1 MDRARGNRSR
11 RSRSGDHIV
20 FAHAA
25 SFATIGFILC
35 QGHCGSSQRI
45 RWTRGKEIMKTSRA
59 VPLARAP
66 RPNGSREKAD
76 PCTMVIFG
84 AAGDLTKRKLI
95 PAIYYLAEQKLL
107 PENFA
112 LLGVARDQNTD
123 EGYRGIM
130 REAMD
135 KSDEIHRVDDAVWQW
150 LCERTFYASGDFTK
164 NEAYG
169 SITKRLDEIESRST
183 EQDRNRLFYLAIPP
197 SVFETT
203 LKHLCESKLAKRTHD
218 YGDRPWTRIVIE
230 KPFGRDLQSARA
242 LNRLVL
248 DEFGEHQ
255 IYRIDHYLGK
265 ESVQNILVFR
275 FANSIFEPLWN
286 RNYVSHVQITAAE
299 AVGVEGRGKYYEE
312 AGVLRDMFQ
321 NHLLQLLTLAA
332 MEPPSSFTADSVR
345 DEKVKVLHSV
355 RPLIQNCEPAVVRGQ
370 YTEGPVDGKSVLGY
384 RTEPDV
390 PPNSTT
396 ATYAAM
402 RISIDNWRWTGVPF
416 YLRSGK
422 RMEKRVSEI
431 AVQFKSP
438 PFLLFGQKAVEEMA
452 PSLLTM
458 RVQPDEGIS
467 LRFQV
472 KTPGAMHEL
481 TPGLEIT
488 PVDMDFTYAEAFGN
502 EAHPAYETLLLDC
515 MIGDPTLFTR
525 SDEVEMAWE
534 IIDPVL
540 EYSAQHPDT
549 DLPTYAAG
557 TWGPKEADKLLD
569 GEHTRWR

>member
-1 MDRARGNRSR
+1 
-11 RSRSGDHIV
+11 
-20 FAHAA
+20 
-25 SFATIGFILC
+25 
-35 QGHCGSSQRI
+35 
-45 RWTRGKEIMKTSRA
+45 MKTPQA
-59 VPLARAP
+59 VPLVRAR
-66 RPNGSREKAD
+66 RPSGSREKAD
-76 PCTMVIFG
+76 SCTMVIFG

-112 LLGVARDQNTD
+112 LLGVARDVNTD
-123 EGYRGIM
+123 EGYRALM
-130 REAMD
+130 RKAMD
-135 KSDEIHRVDDAVWQW
+135 TSDEIHRVDDAVWQW
-150 LCERTFYASGDFTK
+150 LCERTFYANGDFSK
-164 NEAYG
+164 EEAYAA
-169 SITKRLDEIESRST
+169 IEQRLRDIESRSPT
-183 EQDRNRLFYLAIPP
+183 QDRNRLFYLAIPP

-203 LKHLCESKLAKRTHD
+203 LTHLCTSGLAWRTHS
-218 YGDRPWTRIVIE
+218 YEERPWVRIVIE
-230 KPFGRDLQSARA
+230 KPFGRDLMSARA

-286 RNYVSHVQITAAE
+286 RNYIAHVQITAAE
-299 AVGVEGRGKYYEE
+299 SVGIEGRGKYYEE

-332 MEPPSSFTADSVR
+332 MEPPSSFTGDAVR

-355 RPLIQNCEPAVVRGQ
+355 RPLIQQCEPAAVRAQ
-370 YTEGPVDGKSVLGY
+370 YADGSVDGKSVPAY
-384 RTEPDV
+384 RSEPDV
-390 PPNSTT
+390 APGSTT
-396 ATYAAM
+396 PTFAAM

-422 RMEKRVSEI
+422 RMERRVSEI
-431 AVQFKSP
+431 AVQFKAP

-452 PSLLTM
+452 PSLLTL
-458 RVQPDEGIS
+458 RVQPNEGIS

-502 EAHPAYETLLLDC
+502 DSHPAYETLLLDC

-540 EYSAQHPDT
+540 QYWDQHPDAS
-549 DLPTYAAG
+549 LPTYPAG
-557 TWGPKEADKLLD
+557 SWGPKEADQLLD
-569 GEHTRWR
+569 GDHTRWR

>member
-1 MDRARGNRSR
+1 
-11 RSRSGDHIV
+11 
-20 FAHAA
+20 
-25 SFATIGFILC
+25 
-35 QGHCGSSQRI
+35 
-45 RWTRGKEIMKTSRA
+45 MKTPQA
-59 VPLARAP
+59 VPLVRAR
-66 RPNGSREKAD
+66 RPHGSRDKAD
-76 PCTMVIFG
+76 PCTLVIFG

-107 PENFA
+107 PDNFA
-112 LLGVARDQNTD
+112 LLGVARDVNTD
-123 EGYRGIM
+123 EGYRALM
-130 REAMD
+130 RKAMD
-135 KSDEIHRVDDAVWQW
+135 TSDEIHRVDDAVWQW
-150 LCERTFYASGDFTK
+150 LCERTFYANGDFSK
-164 NEAYG
+164 DEAYAT
-169 SITKRLDEIESRST
+169 IEQRLREIESRSQT
-183 EQDRNRLFYLAIPP
+183 QDRNRLFYLAIPP

-203 LKHLCESKLAKRTHD
+203 LTHLCTSGLAWRTHS
-218 YGDRPWTRIVIE
+218 YEERPWVRVVIE
-230 KPFGRDLQSARA
+230 KPFGRDLESARA

-286 RNYVSHVQITAAE
+286 RNYIAHVQITAAE
-299 AVGVEGRGKYYEE
+299 AVGIEGRGKYYEE

-332 MEPPSSFTADSVR
+332 MEPPSSFTGDAVR

-355 RPLIQNCEPAVVRGQ
+355 RPLIQQCEPAVVRAQ
-370 YTEGPVDGKSVLGY
+370 YADGSVEGKSVPAY
-384 RTEPDV
+384 RSEPDV
-390 PPNSTT
+390 APGSTT
-396 ATYAAM
+396 PTFAAM

-422 RMEKRVSEI
+422 RMERRVSEI
-431 AVQFKSP
+431 AVQFKAP

-452 PSLLTM
+452 PSLLTL
-458 RVQPDEGIS
+458 RVQPNEGIS

-502 EAHPAYETLLLDC
+502 DAHPAYETLLLDC

-540 EYSAQHPDT
+540 QYWDQHSDAP
-549 DLPTYAAG
+549 LPTYPAG
-557 TWGPKEADKLLD
+557 SMGPKEADQLLD
-569 GEHTRWR
+569 GDHTRWR

>member
-1 MDRARGNRSR
+1 
-11 RSRSGDHIV
+11 
-20 FAHAA
+20 
-25 SFATIGFILC
+25 
-35 QGHCGSSQRI
+35 
-45 RWTRGKEIMKTSRA
+45 MKTPQA
-59 VPLARAP
+59 VPLVRAR
-66 RPNGSREKAD
+66 RPHGSRDKAD
-76 PCTMVIFG
+76 PCTLVIFG

-107 PENFA
+107 PDNFA
-112 LLGVARDQNTD
+112 LLGVARDVNTD
-123 EGYRGIM
+123 EGYRALM
-130 REAMD
+130 RKAMD
-135 KSDEIHRVDDAVWQW
+135 TSDEIHRVDDGVWQW
-150 LCERTFYASGDFTK
+150 LCERTFYANGDFSK
-164 NEAYG
+164 DDAY
-169 SITKRLDEIESRST
+169 STIEQRLRDIESRSQT
-183 EQDRNRLFYLAIPP
+183 QDRNRLFYLAIPP

-203 LKHLCESKLAKRTHD
+203 LTHLCTSGLAWRTHS
-218 YGDRPWTRIVIE
+218 YEERPWVRVVIE
-230 KPFGRDLQSARA
+230 KPFGRDLESARA

-286 RNYVSHVQITAAE
+286 RNYIAHVQITAAE
-299 AVGVEGRGKYYEE
+299 AVGIEGRGKYYEE

-332 MEPPSSFTADSVR
+332 MEPPSSFTGDAVR

-355 RPLIQNCEPAVVRGQ
+355 RPLIQQCEPAVVRAQ
-370 YTEGPVDGKSVLGY
+370 YADGSVDGKSVPGY
-384 RTEPDV
+384 RSEPDV
-390 PPNSTT
+390 APGS
-396 ATYAAM
+396 ATPTFAAM

-422 RMEKRVSEI
+422 RMERRVSEI
-431 AVQFKSP
+431 AVQFKAP

-452 PSLLTM
+452 PSLLTL
-458 RVQPDEGIS
+458 RVQPNEGIS

-502 EAHPAYETLLLDC
+502 DAHPAYETLLLDC

-540 EYSAQHPDT
+540 QYWDQHPDGP
-549 DLPTYAAG
+549 LPTYPAG
-557 TWGPKEADKLLD
+557 SMGPKEADQLLD
-569 GEHTRWR
+569 GDHTRWR

>member
-1 MDRARGNRSR
+1 
-11 RSRSGDHIV
+11 
-20 FAHAA
+20 
-25 SFATIGFILC
+25 
-35 QGHCGSSQRI
+35 
-45 RWTRGKEIMKTSRA
+45 MKTPQA
-59 VPLARAP
+59 VPLVRAP
-66 RPNGSREKAD
+66 RRHGNREMAD

-84 AAGDLTKRKLI
+84 AVGDLTRRKLI

-107 PENFA
+107 PDNFA
-112 LLGVARDQNTD
+112 LLGVARDANTD
-123 EGYRGIM
+123 DGYRKLM

-135 KSDEIHRVDDAVWQW
+135 KSDEIHRVNDETWQW
-150 LCERTFYASGDFTK
+150 LCSRTFYAGGDFSK
-164 NEAYG
+164 DEAYVH
-169 SITKRLDEIESRST
+169 IDERLREIESRSP
-183 EQDRNRLFYLAIPP
+183 EKERNRLFYLAIPP

-203 LKHLCESKLAKRTHD
+203 LKHLCTTGLAWRTHS
-218 YGDRPWTRIVIE
+218 YEERPWSRVVIE
-230 KPFGRDLQSARA
+230 KPFGRDLESAHG

-248 DEFGEHQ
+248 DQFGEHQ

-286 RNYVSHVQITAAE
+286 RNYIAHVQITAAE
-299 AVGVEGRGKYYEE
+299 SVGVEGRGKYYEE

-332 MEPPSSFTADSVR
+332 MEPPSSFTGDSVR

-355 RPLIQNCEPAVVRGQ
+355 RPLIQQCEPAVVRAQ
-370 YTEGPVDGKSVLGY
+370 YAEGTIDGKSVPAY
-384 RTEPDV
+384 RSEPDV
-390 PPNSTT
+390 APGTLTPTF
-396 ATYAAM
+396 AAM

-422 RMEKRVSEI
+422 RMAKRVSEI
-431 AVQFKSP
+431 AVQFKAP

-452 PSLLTM
+452 PSVLTL

-472 KTPGAMHEL
+472 KTPGAVHEM

-502 EAHPAYETLLLDC
+502 QSQPAYETLLLDC

-525 SDEVEMAWE
+525 SDEVEMAWT

-540 EYSAQHPDT
+540 QYWDQHPDKS
-549 DLPTYAAG
+549 LPSYPAG
-557 TWGPKEADKLLD
+557 SWGPKEADSLLD
-569 GEHTRWR
+569 GDHTRWR

>member
-1 MDRARGNRSR
+1 
-11 RSRSGDHIV
+11 
-20 FAHAA
+20 
-25 SFATIGFILC
+25 
-35 QGHCGSSQRI
+35 
-45 RWTRGKEIMKTSRA
+45 MKAPTA
-59 VPLARAP
+59 VPRMRAP
-66 RPNGSREKAD
+66 RPRGSRDRAD

-84 AAGDLTKRKLI
+84 GAGDLTKRKLI
-95 PAIYYLAEQKLL
+95 PAIYYLAQQKLL
-107 PENFA
+107 PENFS
-112 LLGVARDQNTD
+112 LLAVARDANND
-123 EGYRGIM
+123 EGYRALM
-130 REAMD
+130 RKAMD
-135 KSDEIHRVDDAVWQW
+135 QSDEIHKVDDNVWQW
-150 LCERTFYASGDFTK
+150 LCERTFYASGDFTRDD
-164 NEAYG
+164 AYG
-169 SITKRLDEIESRST
+169 AIGQRLQEIESRSA
-183 EQDRNRLFYLAIPP
+183 EQERNRLFYLAIPP

-203 LKHLCESKLAKRTHD
+203 LKHLCGSKLARRTHS
-218 YGDRPWTRIVIE
+218 YEERPWYRVVIE
-230 KPFGRDLQSARA
+230 KPFGRDLESART

-265 ESVQNILVFR
+265 ESVQNLLVFR

-286 RNYVSHVQITAAE
+286 RNYVAHIQITAAE
-299 AVGVEGRGKYYEE
+299 SVGVEGRGKYYEE

-355 RPLIQNCEPAVVRGQ
+355 RPLIQHCEPAVVRAQ
-370 YTEGPVDGKSVLGY
+370 YAGGTVDGKTVPGY
-384 RTEPDV
+384 RQEPDV

-396 ATYAAM
+396 ATFAAM
-402 RISIDNWRWTGVPF
+402 RLSIDNWRWTGVPF

-422 RMEKRVSEI
+422 RMEKRISEI

-488 PVDMDFTYAEAFGN
+488 LVDMDFTYAEAFGN

-540 EYSAQHPDT
+540 DYWDKHPDT
-549 DLPTYAAG
+549 PLPTYAAG
-557 TWGPKEADKLLD
+557 SWGPKEADKLLD
-569 GEHTRWR
+569 GDHTRWH

>member
-1 MDRARGNRSR
+1 
-11 RSRSGDHIV
+11 
-20 FAHAA
+20 
-25 SFATIGFILC
+25 
-35 QGHCGSSQRI
+35 
-45 RWTRGKEIMKTSRA
+45 MKTPAA

-66 RPNGSREKAD
+66 RPPGSREKAD
-76 PCTMVIFG
+76 PCTLVILG

-112 LLGVARDQNTD
+112 LLGVARDQNND
-123 EGYRGIM
+123 EGYRALM
-130 REAMD
+130 REAMNN
-135 KSDEIHRVDDAVWQW
+135 SDEIHRVHEEVWQW
-150 LCERTFYASGDFTK
+150 LCERTFYASGDFGS
-164 NEAYG
+164 EDAYR
-169 SITKRLDEIESRST
+169 SIGTRLTEIEQKAV
-183 EQDRNRLFYLAIPP
+183 EAERNRLFYLAIPP

-203 LKHLCESKLAKRTHD
+203 LKHLCQSGLARRTHSYD
-218 YGDRPWTRIVIE
+218 ERPWTRVVIE
-230 KPFGRDLQSARA
+230 KPFGRDLRSART

-299 AVGVEGRGKYYEE
+299 SVGIEGRGKYYEE

-355 RPLIQNCEPAVVRGQ
+355 RPLIQNCEPAVVRAQ
-370 YTEGPVDGKSVLGY
+370 YGDGTLDGKTVPAY
-384 RTEPDV
+384 RSEADV
-390 PPNSTT
+390 APTSLTPTF
-396 ATYAAM
+396 AAM

-422 RMEKRVSEI
+422 RMAKRISEI
-431 AVQFKSP
+431 AVQFRAP
-438 PFLLFGQKAVEEMA
+438 PFLLFGQKAVEDMA

-502 EAHPAYETLLLDC
+502 DAHPAYETLLLDC

-525 SDEVEMAWE
+525 SDEVEMAWS

-540 EYSAQHPDT
+540 DYWDKHPAKS
-549 DLPTYAAG
+549 LPTYPAG
-557 TWGPKEADKLLD
+557 SWGPKEADELLD
-569 GEHTRWR
+569 GDHTRWR

>member
-1 MDRARGNRSR
+1 
-11 RSRSGDHIV
+11 
-20 FAHAA
+20 
-25 SFATIGFILC
+25 
-35 QGHCGSSQRI
+35 
-45 RWTRGKEIMKTSRA
+45 MKTPRA
-59 VPLARAP
+59 TPLVRAP
-66 RPNGSREKAD
+66 RTRRRRDKAD
-76 PCTMVIFG
+76 PATMVILG
-84 AAGDLTKRKLI
+84 GAGDLTKRKLI

-112 LLGVARDQNTD
+112 LLGVARDKNTD
-123 EGYRGIM
+123 DGYRAMM
-130 REAMD
+130 RDAMEH
-135 KSDEIHRVDDAVWQW
+135 SDEIHRVDDAVWQW
-150 LCERTFYASGDFTK
+150 LCERTHYASGDFSRE
-164 NEAYG
+164 EAYAHIG
-169 SITKRLDEIESRST
+169 ERLNEIESGSP
-183 EQDRNRLFYLAIPP
+183 EEVHNRLFYLAIPP

-203 LKHLCESKLAKRTHD
+203 LKHLCHSGLAKRTHTYD
-218 YGDRPWTRIVIE
+218 ERPWTRVVIE
-230 KPFGRDLQSARA
+230 KPFGRDLESAQA

-286 RNYVSHVQITAAE
+286 RNYISHVQITAAE
-299 AVGVEGRGKYYEE
+299 AVGIEGRAKYYEE

-332 MEPPSSFTADSVR
+332 MEPPSSFTADAVR

-355 RPLIQNCEPAVVRGQ
+355 RPLIQTSEPAVVRAQ
-370 YTEGPVDGKSVLGY
+370 YAEGTVDGKTVPGY
-384 RTEPDV
+384 TSEPDV
-390 PPNSTT
+390 APASVTPTF
-396 ATYAAM
+396 AAM
-402 RISIDNWRWTGVPF
+402 RVSIDNWRWTGVPF

-422 RMEKRVSEI
+422 RMAKRVSEI
-431 AVQFKSP
+431 AVQFRSP
-438 PFLLFGQKAVEEMA
+438 PFLLFGQKKVEDMA

-502 EAHPAYETLLLDC
+502 QAHPAYETLLLDC

-525 SDEVEMAWE
+525 SDEVEMAWS

-540 EYSAQHPDT
+540 DYWSKHPAT
-549 DLPTYAAG
+549 SLPTYPAG
-557 TWGPKEADKLLD
+557 TWGPKEADSLLD
-569 GEHTRWR
+569 GDHTRWR

>member
-1 MDRARGNRSR
+1 
-11 RSRSGDHIV
+11 
-20 FAHAA
+20 
-25 SFATIGFILC
+25 
-35 QGHCGSSQRI
+35 
-45 RWTRGKEIMKTSRA
+45 MKTPRA

-66 RPNGSREKAD
+66 RPVGSREMAD

-84 AAGDLTKRKLI
+84 GAGDLTKRKLI

-107 PENFA
+107 PENFS
-112 LLGVARDQNTD
+112 LLGVARDPNSD
-123 EGYRGIM
+123 DGYRRLM

-135 KSDEIHRVDDAVWQW
+135 KSDEIHRVDDKVWQW

-169 SITKRLDEIESRST
+169 AIMKRLDEIESRSN
-183 EQDRNRLFYLAIPP
+183 DHPHNRLFYLAIPP
-197 SVFETT
+197 SVFATT
-203 LKHLCESKLAKRTHD
+203 LKHLCGSKLAHRTHS
-218 YGDRPWTRIVIE
+218 YSERPWNRVVIE
-230 KPFGRDLQSARA
+230 KPFGRDLESARA

-286 RNYVSHVQITAAE
+286 RNYISHIQITAAE
-299 AVGVEGRGKYYEE
+299 SVGIEGRGKYYEE

-332 MEPPSSFTADSVR
+332 MEPPSSFTADAVR

-355 RPLIQNCEPAVVRGQ
+355 RPLVQGAAPPVVRAQ
-370 YTEGPVDGKSVLGY
+370 YTGGTVEGKSVPGY
-384 RTEPDV
+384 REEPDV
-390 PPNSTT
+390 PPTSTT
-396 ATYAAM
+396 PTYAAM
-402 RISIDNWRWTGVPF
+402 RVSIDNWRWTGVPF

-422 RMEKRVSEI
+422 RMQKRVSEI
-431 AVQFKSP
+431 AVQFRAP

-540 EYSAQHPDT
+540 EYWDKHPDKN
-549 DLPTYAAG
+549 LPTYPAG
-557 TWGPKEADKLLD
+557 SWGPKEADQLLD
-569 GEHTRWR
+569 GDHTRWR

>member
-1 MDRARGNRSR
+1 
-11 RSRSGDHIV
+11 
-20 FAHAA
+20 
-25 SFATIGFILC
+25 
-35 QGHCGSSQRI
+35 
-45 RWTRGKEIMKTSRA
+45 MKTPQA
-59 VPLARAP
+59 VPLVRAR
-66 RPNGSREKAD
+66 RPHGSRDKAD

-107 PENFA
+107 PDNFA
-112 LLGVARDQNTD
+112 LLGVARDANTD
-123 EGYRGIM
+123 EGYRALM
-130 REAMD
+130 RKAMD
-135 KSDEIHRVDDAVWQW
+135 TSDEIHRVNDDVWQW
-150 LCERTFYASGDFTK
+150 LCERTFYANGDFSK
-164 NEAYG
+164 DDAYAT
-169 SITKRLDEIESRST
+169 IEHRLRDIESHSGVQ
-183 EQDRNRLFYLAIPP
+183 ERNRLFYLAIPP

-203 LKHLCESKLAKRTHD
+203 LTHLCTSGLAWRTHS
-218 YGDRPWTRIVIE
+218 YEERPWVRIVIE
-230 KPFGRDLQSARA
+230 KPFGRDLLSARA

-286 RNYVSHVQITAAE
+286 RNYIAHIQITAAE
-299 AVGVEGRGKYYEE
+299 AVGIEGRGKYYEE

-332 MEPPSSFTADSVR
+332 MEPPSSFTGDAVR

-355 RPLIQNCEPAVVRGQ
+355 RPLIQQCEPAVVRAQ
-370 YTEGPVDGKSVLGY
+370 YADGTVDGKSVPGY
-384 RTEPDV
+384 RSEPDV
-390 PPNSTT
+390 APGSSTPT
-396 ATYAAM
+396 FAAM

-422 RMEKRVSEI
+422 RMERRVSEI
-431 AVQFKSP
+431 AVQFKAP
-438 PFLLFGQKAVEEMA
+438 PFLLFGQKTVEEMA
-452 PSLLTM
+452 PSLLTL
-458 RVQPDEGIS
+458 RVQPNEGIS

-502 EAHPAYETLLLDC
+502 DAHPAYETLLLDC

-540 EYSAQHPDT
+540 QYWDQHSDAA
-549 DLPTYAAG
+549 LPTYPAG
-557 TWGPKEADKLLD
+557 SWGPKEADQLLD
-569 GEHTRWR
+569 GDHTRWR

>member
-1 MDRARGNRSR
+1 
-11 RSRSGDHIV
+11 
-20 FAHAA
+20 
-25 SFATIGFILC
+25 
-35 QGHCGSSQRI
+35 
-45 RWTRGKEIMKTSRA
+45 MKTPHA
-59 VPLARAP
+59 VPLMRAP
-66 RPNGSREKAD
+66 RRHGNREMAD

-84 AAGDLTKRKLI
+84 GVGDLTRRKLI

-112 LLGVARDQNTD
+112 LLGVARDANTD
-123 EGYRGIM
+123 DGYRKLM

-135 KSDEIHRVDDAVWQW
+135 KSDEIRKVNDETWQW
-150 LCERTFYASGDFTK
+150 LCQRTFYAGGDFSK
-164 NEAYG
+164 DEAYAH
-169 SITKRLDEIESRST
+169 IDQRLKEIEARSPAQ
-183 EQDRNRLFYLAIPP
+183 ERNRLFYLAIPP

-203 LKHLCESKLAKRTHD
+203 LKHLCTSGLAWRTHT
-218 YGDRPWTRIVIE
+218 YEERPWSRVVIE
-230 KPFGRDLQSARA
+230 KPFGRDLESARA

-248 DEFGEHQ
+248 DQFGEHQ

-286 RNYVSHVQITAAE
+286 RNYIAHVQITAAE
-299 AVGVEGRGKYYEE
+299 AVGIEGRGKYYEE

-332 MEPPSSFTADSVR
+332 MEPPSSFTGDAVR
-345 DEKVKVLHSV
+345 DEKVKALHSV
-355 RPLIQNCEPAVVRGQ
+355 RPLIQECEPAVVRAQ
-370 YTEGPVDGKSVLGY
+370 YADGTIDGKSVPAY
-384 RTEPDV
+384 RSEPDV
-390 PPNSTT
+390 APGTLTPTF
-396 ATYAAM
+396 AAM

-422 RMEKRVSEI
+422 RMARRVSEI
-431 AVQFKSP
+431 AVQFKAP

-452 PSLLTM
+452 PSVLTL
-458 RVQPDEGIS
+458 RVQPNEGIS

-472 KTPGAMHEL
+472 KTPGAVHEM

-502 EAHPAYETLLLDC
+502 SSQPAYETLLLDC

-525 SDEVEMAWE
+525 SDEVENAWA

-540 EYSAQHPDT
+540 KYWNEHPDKS
-549 DLPTYAAG
+549 LPTYPAG
-557 TWGPKEADKLLD
+557 SWGPEEANKLLD
-569 GEHTRWR
+569 GDHTRWR

>member
-1 MDRARGNRSR
+1 
-11 RSRSGDHIV
+11 
-20 FAHAA
+20 
-25 SFATIGFILC
+25 
-35 QGHCGSSQRI
+35 
-45 RWTRGKEIMKTSRA
+45 MKTPQA
-59 VPLARAP
+59 VPLVRAR
-66 RPNGSREKAD
+66 RPSGSREKAD

-107 PENFA
+107 PDNFA
-112 LLGVARDQNTD
+112 LLGVARDANTD
-123 EGYRGIM
+123 EGYRALM
-130 REAMD
+130 RKAMET
-135 KSDEIHRVDDAVWQW
+135 SDEIHRVKDEVWQW
-150 LCERTFYASGDFTK
+150 LCERTFYANGDFSK
-164 NEAYG
+164 DEAYAT
-169 SITKRLDEIESRST
+169 IEQRLRDIESRSASP
-183 EQDRNRLFYLAIPP
+183 DRNRLFYLAIPP

-203 LKHLCESKLAKRTHD
+203 LTHLCTSGLAWRTHSYD
-218 YGDRPWTRIVIE
+218 ERPWVRIVIE
-230 KPFGRDLQSARA
+230 KPFGRDLLSARA

-286 RNYVSHVQITAAE
+286 RNYIAHVQITAAE
-299 AVGVEGRGKYYEE
+299 AVGIEGRGKYYEE

-332 MEPPSSFTADSVR
+332 MEPPSSFTGDAVR

-355 RPLIQNCEPAVVRGQ
+355 RPLIQACEPAVVRAQ
-370 YTEGPVDGKSVLGY
+370 YVDGSVDGKSVPGY
-384 RTEPDV
+384 RSEPDV
-390 PPNSTT
+390 APNSTT
-396 ATYAAM
+396 PTFAAM

-422 RMEKRVSEI
+422 RMERRVSEI
-431 AVQFKSP
+431 AVQFKAP

-452 PSLLTM
+452 PSLLTL
-458 RVQPDEGIS
+458 RVQPNEGIS

-502 EAHPAYETLLLDC
+502 DAHPAYETLLLDC

-540 EYSAQHPDT
+540 QYWDQNPDAP
-549 DLPTYAAG
+549 LPTYPAG
-557 TWGPKEADKLLD
+557 SWGPKEADQLLD
-569 GEHTRWR
+569 GDHTRWR